1 MKKFLFIIFFILTS
15 YIFCTEQEGE
25 QLKKKPLNNDYILK
39 IIPISKVEIITFG
52 KKYYNIYNYYE
63 DSINKEVANYT
74 IPDSLKDYVFFNFE
88 IKKNPILKYSFKYKF
103 NGIYIDYKYLKLDK
117 TFQFFSNFVY

>member
-1 MKKFLFIIFFILTS
+1 MKKNLFIIFFILTS
-15 YIFCTEQEGE
+15 SIFCTEQEGE
-25 QLKKKPLNNDYILK
+25 QLKTKPLSNDYILK

-63 DSINKEVANYT
+63 DSINNEVANYT
-74 IPDSLKDYVFFNFE
+74 IPDSLRDYVFFNFE

-103 NGIYIDYKYLKLDK
+103 NGISIDYKYLKLDK
-117 TFQFFSNFVY
+117 AFQFFSNFVY

>member
-1 MKKFLFIIFFILTS
+1 MKKNLFIIFFILTS
-15 YIFCTEQEGE
+15 SIFCTEQEGE
-25 QLKKKPLNNDYILK
+25 QLKTKPLNNDYILK

-63 DSINKEVANYT
+63 DSINNEVANYT
-74 IPDSLKDYVFFNFE
+74 IPDSLRDYVFFNFE

-103 NGIYIDYKYLKLDK
+103 NGISIDYKYLKLDK
-117 TFQFFSNFVY
+117 AFQFFSNFVY